1 MMPTINDV
9 LVKKPS
15 DAEVST
21 CKSWPIWTCEP
32 SRFDWVYTQ
41 SETYLIIEGEVTVS
55 DGRDSVSFGP
65 GDYVV
70 FPNGLECVWD
80 VKKSV
85 RKHYNFS

>member
-1 MMPTINDV
+1 MPTINDV

-21 CKSWPIWTCEP
+21 CKSWPIWTWTC
-32 SRFDWVYTQ
+32 
-41 SETYLIIEGEVTVS
+41 LIIEGEVTVS